1 MRKNQEEE
9 KKERVKILSG
19 GVRGAET
26 ITETFI
32 AYIIETLSNTLE
44 NKFIKITTLRNYC
57 NQVR

>member
-1 MRKNQEEE
+1 MKKVRKNQEEE

-32 AYIIETLSNTLE
+32 AYIIETHSITLE
-44 NKFIKITTLRNYC
+44 NKFIKITTL
-57 NQVR
+57 